1 MITVS
6 SPAMAASLTGGS
18 ALEDSARE
26 DSAREDTARHDGA
39 VLMIAA

>member
-6 SPAMAASLTGGS
+6 STAMAVSLMDGR
-18 ALEDSARE
+18 ARE
-26 DSAREDTARHDGA
+26 DSAREDSARHDGA